1 MPRTTPLSQLGHFKI
16 VRALRPSVHAQR
28 FLAIDEHT
36 NLNITLHG
44 IELPDETSERRR
56 LVAAVERLAA
66 FRHPHVLDIDTFSL
80 GPDHRLWISTPF
92 TGNHEGLVLLSDL
105 TELRGGP
112 LTPAEVSCGIAHLL
126 DAVHEAHAHGLSH
139 GPLTSDEIQVD
150 RRGSLYIELYGL
162 QRLRDGLQP
171 ANDLL
176 IRDEIRSIVSLAY
189 TMLTG
194 LDAAEP
200 RIRASRLM
208 KRADRAWD
216 QWIEAGLDPFA
227 GYATAKEAIDA
238 LPGSPTTDEVR
249 PTVTILSKFGLPSRA
264 AVEAH

>member
-1 MPRTTPLSQLGHFKI
+1 MPRTPPLTQLGHFKI
-16 VRALRPSVHAQR
+16 VRALRPSAHAQR

-44 IELPDETSERRR
+44 IDLPDETSERRR

-80 GPDHRLWISTPF
+80 GPDHRLWVSTPF

-112 LTPAEVSCGIAHLL
+112 LAPAEVSCGIAHLL
-126 DAVHEAHAHGLSH
+126 DAIRHAHSNSLSH
-139 GPLTSDEIQVD
+139 GPITPDEIQCD
-150 RRGSLYIELYGL
+150 RRGSLFIEFYGL
-162 QRLRDGLQP
+162 ERLRDGLQP

-189 TMLTG
+189 TLLTG
-194 LDAAEP
+194 LDSAEP

-208 KRADRAWD
+208 KRSDRAWD

-227 GYATAKEAIDA
+227 GFATAKEAIDA
-238 LPGSPTTDEVR
+238 LPGSPTTDEAR
-249 PTVTILSKFGLPSRA
+249 PPVTILSKLGLPSRVPA
-264 AVEAH
+264 EAH